1 VTGLRWGAATDVGR
15 VRTTNEDSVL
25 ASAPVFVVADG
36 MGGHAAGEV
45 ASQVALAAL
54 RAALPPDARADLPT
68 VAAAVQT
75 SNREVYRRASA
86 DAGLRGMGTTMTGIV
101 LRRGDDP
108 TEERATVVNVGDSR
122 TYVLRGGELRQVT
135 RDHKYVEELVAA
147 GEITAE
153 EARIHPRRNI
163 VTRALGIDPNV
174 EVDTWEL
181 DARAGD
187 RFLICSDGLFDEVD
201 DTLIASVMASV
212 SDPQRVAD
220 ELVHLANDSGGRD
233 NISVVVVDVTA
244 DDRDEGTPFL
254 PPTPP
259 PEQPEPVP
267 VAASPAAPAPA
278 LGGWLDDEATLD
290 APTGAPLPPP
300 PPEAALAT
308 ATMPATSGPASG
320 PRGGDGTPPRRRRR
334 IGWRSVVFVIAVLA
348 IVGVAIGGITYY
360 GRTGYYVGFTGDRL
374 ALFKGHEGGLL
385 WLQPTTETT
394 YGLSKPDLSPRWQQ
408 RIGATITFS
417 SRRAADEWYAA
428 LAKNPAAVP
437 SLATTTTT
445 TTAPPTTTTLPPT
458 TTTVVVTTA
467 PPTAPTTAVTL
478 VTVPAAPTAPPASA
492 AITTA
497 TAPVSGPPST

>member
-45 ASQVALAAL
+45 ASQVALEAL
-54 RAALPPDARADLPT
+54 RSALPASAAADLPT

-163 VTRALGIDPNV
+163 VTRALGIDPYV

-187 RFLICSDGLFDEVD
+187 RFLVCSDGLFDEVD
-201 DTLIASVMASV
+201 DTLIASVLASV

-244 DDRDEGTPFL
+244 DDRVEGTPFL

-259 PEQPEPVP
+259 PEQGEPEPAVSAGP
-267 VAASPAAPAPA
+267 PA
-278 LGGWLDDEATLD
+278 LGGWLGDEAALD
-290 APTGAPLPPP
+290 TTTGVPLPPP
-300 PPEAALAT
+300 PPEAALPT
-308 ATMPATSGPASG
+308 AALPVTGAPAAA
-320 PRGGDGTPPRRRRR
+320 GGADRPPPRRRRR
-334 IGWRSVVFVIAVLA
+334 IRWRSVVFVIAVLA
-348 IVGVAIGGITYY
+348 ILGVAAGGITYY

-374 ALFKGHEGGLL
+374 ALFKGREGGLL
-385 WLQPTTETT
+385 WFQPTTETT
-394 YGLSKPDLSPRWQQ
+394 YRLSKPELSPRWQQ

-437 SLATTTTT
+437 SLTTTTTT
-445 TTAPPTTTTLPPT
+445 TTAPTTTTTTAPPPT
-458 TTTVVVTTA
+458 TTVAVTTTPTTA
-467 PPTAPTTAVTL
+467 PITTVTL
-478 VTVPAAPTAPPASA
+478 ATVPTAPTAPPASSGLP
-492 AITTA
+492 
-497 TAPVSGPPST
+497 TAPVVTGPPTS

>member
-1 VTGLRWGAATDVGR
+1 

-45 ASQVALAAL
+45 ASQVALEAL
-54 RAALPPDARADLPT
+54 RAALPPGTQADLPT

-101 LRRGDDP
+101 LRQAGDDP
-108 TEERATVVNVGDSR
+108 AEERATVVNVGDSR

-163 VTRALGIDPNV
+163 VTRALGIDPHV

-187 RFLICSDGLFDEVD
+187 RFLVCSDGLFDEVD
-201 DTLIASVMASV
+201 DTLIASVLASV

-244 DDRDEGTPFL
+244 DDRVEGTPFL
-254 PPTPP
+254 PPAPP
-259 PEQPEPVP
+259 AEQPEP
-267 VAASPAAPAPA
+267 APAPAPATAPSADAPA
-278 LGGWLDDEATLD
+278 LGGWLGDEATLD
-290 APTGAPLPPP
+290 APPGGPLPPP
-300 PPEAALAT
+300 PPDAAVAT
-308 ATMPATSGPASG
+308 ATLPVTSGPAPPS
-320 PRGGDGTPPRRRRR
+320 RSDRTPPRRRRR
-334 IGWRSVVFVIAVLA
+334 LGWRSVVFVIAVLA
-348 IVGVAIGGITYY
+348 ILGVAAGGITYY

-374 ALFKGHEGGLL
+374 ALFKGREGGLL
-385 WLQPTTETT
+385 WFQPTTETT
-394 YGLSKPDLSPRWQQ
+394 YALSKPDLSPRWQQ

-445 TTAPPTTTTLPPT
+445 TTAPPTTTTVAPT
-458 TTTVVVTTA
+458 TTTVAATTA
-467 PPTAPTTAVTL
+467 TSAPATA
-478 VTVPAAPTAPPASA
+478 APPA
-492 AITTA
+492 TTAA
-497 TAPVSGPPST
+497 TAPVAPAALPTTPVVTGPPST